1 MVLVL
6 LVDEPLARCGLR
18 ALLDLDDDLD
28 DDLEVIAEATNGS
41 EALDLVRLRLP

>member
-18 ALLDLDDDLD
+18 ALLDLD